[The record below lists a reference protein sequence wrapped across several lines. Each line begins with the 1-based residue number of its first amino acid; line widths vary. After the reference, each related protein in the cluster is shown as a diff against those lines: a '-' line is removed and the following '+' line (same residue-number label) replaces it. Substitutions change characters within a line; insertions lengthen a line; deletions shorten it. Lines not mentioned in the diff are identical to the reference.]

1 MLFRAWL
8 TLAAAAALVAAP
20 LAACSSTDAVPT
32 LTPESGTTCQAYV
45 APTTFDPTSPPVSF
59 TNDVLP
65 LINRSCAFTS
75 CHGSLGGPTG
85 GMYLGSETSKMY
97 LNLVGVPST
106 IEPSMARVA
115 AGDPANSFLQH
126 KIDGDTCTLSECI
139 SDDCM
144 ELMPQG
150 QDLMA
155 VNDRL
160 TFRAWI
166 AQGALADF
174 TLVIPDAGAE
184 AGDED
189 AGDAGTADAS
199 DAGASDA
206 ADAADAADA
215 TGE

>member
-1 MLFRAWL
+1 
-8 TLAAAAALVAAP
+8 
-20 LAACSSTDAVPT
+20 
-32 LTPESGTTCQAYV
+32 
-45 APTTFDPTSPPVSF
+45 
-59 TNDVLP
+59 
-65 LINRSCAFTS
+65 
-75 CHGSLGGPTG
+75 
-85 GMYLGSETSKMY
+85 
-97 LNLVGVPST
+97 
-106 IEPSMARVA
+106 
-115 AGDPANSFLQH
+115 
-126 KIDGDTCTLSECI
+126 
-139 SDDCM
+139 M